1 MPTAITVKPDEAKKY
16 KFFPARI
23 ERKELTKREQRNA
36 PTVDCG
42 VLESKQ
48 TPAPAAAFY
57 SSSSCN
63 SRLQEPKKSGESAP
77 PVGIASAPVVRRV
90 NSTGPPFPWQP
101 TNQQQHRDGGRVYYH
116 DRVEQHQPATFF
128 FRPLGIPSAPVPVDP
143 RRFPC
148 CSPSTP
154 PSHPCLD
161 NKGIRRHPP
170 STTSITSSTASQ
182 TRLVTHLDDRPDH
195 AAAGSSGP
203 HCLENHQLVCNMQHQ
218 QGEDLLLTST
228 STTTT
233 RPISTSG
240 ARNSSNDTVTI
251 RRISNTATDNIINPT
266 RRNRQH
272 QESGYNN
279 CNFSLGEEGL
289 QHQQPRL
296 GPPYTLDRQIK
307 SSIAQLTS
315 AGEFL
320 NYVELGLSSLQ
331 DDKNNR
337 VTPPVIEERI
347 KVKPQK
353 EYYKVGGESYR
364 KLEFSHIK
372 CISEIRDLALE
383 LLKPVEHME
392 YKFLENLEGNE
403 STTAQA
409 RHQQQHQEVVS
420 RSDGTIRR
428 SLTTNVRKT
437 KYKDVIPTKLNNLR
451 LFNLQECKNF
461 EGCCPCKM
469 RLRDAKRSRF
479 KGGVGNFAEM
489 LPTPIPMN
497 ALQKKSKVFHK
508 RKMNSIKETT
518 KILAKDYFFAQQPVK
533 KNVVGEEESI
543 LTKGIVHGL
552 VDSRSE
558 GSNVSL
564 PLEDRHWKGMIETI
578 EKAFNFQLVGGR
590 VKREEEDETLD
601 ANSNSS
607 NNGKKKRKQ
616 ITSTNLS
623 IPTKLRKLPI
633 EYTKEFKERRL
644 VPCPCKVSNNGCCLT
659 RNAVKG
665 AAEKADTLFP
675 AVVER
680 QQ

>member
-1 MPTAITVKPDEAKKY
+1 VAD
-16 KFFPARI
+16 
-23 ERKELTKREQRNA
+23 
-36 PTVDCG
+36 
-42 VLESKQ
+42 
-48 TPAPAAAFY
+48 
-57 SSSSCN
+57 
-63 SRLQEPKKSGESAP
+63 
-77 PVGIASAPVVRRV
+77 
-90 NSTGPPFPWQP
+90 
-101 TNQQQHRDGGRVYYH
+101 
-116 DRVEQHQPATFF
+116 
-128 FRPLGIPSAPVPVDP
+128 
-143 RRFPC
+143 
-148 CSPSTP
+148 
-154 PSHPCLD
+154 
-161 NKGIRRHPP
+161 
-170 STTSITSSTASQ
+170 
-182 TRLVTHLDDRPDH
+182 LDDRPDH
-195 AAAGSSGP
+195 AAAAGSSDLAR
-203 HCLENHQLVCNMQHQ
+203 CLENHQPGCNLQHQ
-218 QGEDLLLTST
+218 QGDLLLASTNTT
-228 STTTT
+228 STT
-233 RPISTSG
+233 STSG

-251 RRISNTATDNIINPT
+251 RRISNTATDNIVNPR

-279 CNFSLGEEGL
+279 SNFSLGEEGL
-289 QHQQPRL
+289 QHQQRL
-296 GPPYTLDRQIK
+296 GPPCYTLDRQIK

-315 AGEFL
+315 AREFL
-320 NYVELGLSSLQ
+320 NSVELRLSSLQ

-337 VTPPVIEERI
+337 VTPPVTEERI
-347 KVKPQK
+347 KLTPQK
-353 EYYKVGGESYR
+353 EYYTVGGESYR

-409 RHQQQHQEVVS
+409 HQQQHQEVVS

-428 SLTTNVRKT
+428 SLTNVRKT

-518 KILAKDYFFAQQPVK
+518 KILAKDYFFAQQTAK

-552 VDSRSE
+552 IVEDSRSE

-590 VKREEEDETLD
+590 VKREEEDEDETLD

-607 NNGKKKRKQ
+607 NNGGKKRKQ

-644 VPCPCKVSNNGCCLT
+644 VPCPCKVSINGCCLT

-665 AAEKADTLFP
+665 AAAEKADTLFP